1 MTDPDFCCWTPVPL
15 TLILYL
21 TLNHPYPYPHSREA
35 GHTDVDIKGD
45 DDSETLEEDGVYS
58 RLVSTP
64 LYFVNHALAF
74 CPLSVIG
81 VTPPKKSNKKKKKKG
96 KGGGGTASTSN
107 QAKTKKIPPSKATEV
122 DDFDADFFGV

>member
-1 MTDPDFCCWTPVPL
+1 MDT
-15 TLILYL
+15 
-21 TLNHPYPYPHSREA
+21 
-35 GHTDVDIKGD
+35 KGD
-45 DDSETLEEDGVYS
+45 DDSETLEEDGVYF
-58 RLVSTP
+58 RLVSAP

-81 VTPPKKSNKKKKKKG
+81 VAPPKKSNKKKKKKG

-107 QAKTKKIPPSKATEV
+107 QAKTKTTSSSKAAEV